1 MIPEQ
6 RLSTTPVIGGFIDT
20 FFTGNPLVDVEY
32 GGVALN
38 DSSHGIRV
46 KPWTIRYDRSSGDV
60 ILGASGV
67 PEIVLFT
74 RPDITQI
81 SVAFDR
87 NMQPV
92 VSFTQA
98 NQAKLY
104 FYDDLL
110 PGFVFWETELG
121 TAVDPRVTHDDKRET
136 QSSISDVILAY
147 VRAGVLRYRQQRDR
161 YAVEITPPV
170 GPGGSPLSTTRLY
183 HVGMNRHGRLQFAIE
198 GGDEPPFLADVVRDL
213 CLRAKIAPES
223 INVDELYGD
232 RVPGMRVTS
241 TDGFNADIDRL
252 RDMFNFDKALVDR
265 KITWPKRGRE
275 PVVWIPY
282 TDLLASRDDS
292 LAQTLI
298 DEQKLPR
305 EVHIEHIDPDG
316 GYAKNKQTARRRS
329 NLVKAEKS
337 ETISSGLVL
346 TVDQAASA
354 ALQKLKVRWNEQ
366 VEFKFTTSLKY
377 TFLTPTDVVMV
388 EDAKGVWH
396 RVRLDER
403 NEDGKEID
411 WEGTQ
416 DAGTRA
422 YGTKMIGNALTP
434 PTSTTPGVIG
444 ETRFEILN
452 IPVQRGADDELGLYL
467 AACGESSGWAGYQ
480 LLFSTDEGASYAEAF
495 QSQNASIIGDTLTAL
510 LEEPAGY
517 LYPSD
522 QTVEVLVNFT
532 LSSVTFDQLVQ
543 RKNMCVIGDEVL
555 QFQTATLLEQVN
567 GKYRY
572 RLSGLRR
579 GRFYTPAET
588 WPQDTRFVLL
598 DASVTF
604 APIDRVYLGADLWYK
619 PVSLGVTSD
628 ETVPTAYLYTEG
640 LSQTEFPVSHVEA
653 VRDGSNNVTVS
664 WVGAAR
670 LGLDSAPYH
679 SKYFRGYRVKF
690 SDGHT
695 IESLNQ
701 TATYNSAPSGVT
713 VQVCAL
719 NEITGEG
726 PYSTALAT

>member
-1 MIPEQ
+1 MIPAGGPSSQ
-6 RLSTTPVIGGFIDT
+6 PVPSQFREVGYGLPWFKAQS
-20 FFTGNPLVDVEY
+20 L

-38 DSSHGIRV
+38 DTSKPLNFQVWQVQYNATTGDLTLTSSATGH
-46 KPWTIRYDRSSGDV
+46 SSV
-60 ILGASGV
+60 V
-67 PEIVLFT
+67 FT
-74 RPDITQI
+74 RPDITELSLTFDQNMRLFI
-81 SVAFDR
+81 AF
-87 NMQPV
+87 V
-92 VSFTQA
+92 QA
-98 NQAKLY
+98 GQAK
-104 FYDDLL
+104 FYWYDPIANAMTFD
-110 PGFVFWETELG
+110 ETTLG
-121 TAVDPRVTHDDKRET
+121 SAINPRCTLDDKRGT
-136 QSSISDVILAY
+136 QIPVSDIILAY
-147 VRAGVLRYRQQRDR
+147 VRAGSIYYRSQQDR
-161 YAVEITPPV
+161 YTVEYFWQAGV
-170 GPGGSPLSTTRLY
+170 NALLF
-183 HVGMNRHGRLQFAIE
+183 VGMAAGRLQFAYK
-198 GGDEPPFLADVVRDL
+198 GSGTPTSPFLGDVVRDL
-213 CLRAKIAPES
+213 CLRAGIQS
-223 INVDELYGD
+223 SSVDVSELYDD
-232 RVPGMRVTS
+232 RVPGMKVTS
-241 TDGFNADIDRL
+241 TDGFNGDIDRL
-252 RDMFNFDKALVDR
+252 RDMFNFDKALVGR

-275 PVVWIPY
+275 PVAWIPY
-282 TDLLASRDDS
+282 TDLLSSRDDS
-292 LAQTLI
+292 LAQTLV

-305 EVHIEHIDPDG
+305 EIHIEHIDPDG

-346 TVDQAASA
+346 TADQAASA
-354 ALQKLKVRWNEQ
+354 VLQKLKVRWNEQ

-377 TFLTPTDVVMV
+377 TYLTPTDVVMV

-411 WEGTQ
+411 WEATQ
-416 DAGTRA
+416 DAGSRA
-422 YGTKMIGNALTP
+422 YATKMVGNALAP

-522 QTVEVLVNFT
+522 QTVEVFVNFA
-532 LSSVTFDQLVQ
+532 LSSVSYDQLLQ

-572 RLSGLRR
+572 LLSGLRR

-588 WPQDTRFVLL
+588 WPQDTRFVFL
-598 DASVTF
+598 DATVIF
-604 APIDRVYLGADLWYK
+604 APVDRVYLGSDLWYK
-619 PVSLGVTSD
+619 PVSLGVTAD

-640 LSQTEFPVSHVEA
+640 LSQTEFPVSGVVA
-653 VRDGSNNVTVS
+653 TRDGSNNVSVT

-670 LGLDSAPYH
+670 LGLDSSPYH
-679 SKYFRGYRVKF
+679 SKYFRGFRVKF
-690 SDGHT
+690 SNGHT

-701 TATYNSAPSGVT
+701 TATYNSAPVGVT